1 MSLARAAPVMQLQE
15 HSEVDSKVG
24 VEGGSTTLKPNIAA
38 TTNVQHNCTINTCG
52 EQSKGSSQFH
62 SEQQTKECVVT
73 MCLGD
78 LDDASWQWEL
88 LRQLD
93 T

>member
-1 MSLARAAPVMQLQE
+1 MSLACAAPVVQLQDY
-15 HSEVDSKVG
+15 SAVDSQVG
-24 VEGGSTTLKPNIAA
+24 VEGWSTTLKPNKAA
-38 TTNVQHNCTINTCG
+38 TINVQHNCTINTCG
-52 EQSKGSSQFH
+52 EQSKGSPQFH
-62 SEQQTKECVVT
+62 FKQQTKECVVT